1 MSVALDVEY
10 AQELC
15 DLIVNDLGY
24 GCSFMG
30 EGGVIIAC
38 GVRERIGTVHS
49 GAARIMRH
57 EVNEYRVTKEEA
69 EASGGKLREGI
80 SMGIDFE
87 GKRVATLG
95 IAGALERV
103 VPLAQVM
110 SLFIRSMIA
119 RDQADKVHIAEAA
132 AQKARAARIATLV
145 TKATDIV
152 HVATDASKKT
162 NTSVDSLTAA
172 TKRIGQ
178 MAGLIKQIASQT
190 NMLSLNATIEAARA
204 GDAGK
209 GFAVV
214 ANEVKNLATE
224 TAKTTAEITGQIEQV
239 QSATVEVRRS
249 VTSIAVS
256 VAEVSTVISSV
267 EETMAMSAAY

>member
-119 RDQADKVHIAEAA
+119 RDQADTGSSSH
-132 AQKARAARIATLV
+132 TLV
-145 TKATDIV
+145 PRHLEAPRQ
-152 HVATDASKKT
+152 
-162 NTSVDSLTAA
+162 SLGHRHHRHAGHLHGGARHLHRQRGHAA
-172 TKRIGQ
+172 H
-178 MAGLIKQIASQT
+178 
-190 NMLSLNATIEAARA
+190 
-204 GDAGK
+204 
-209 GFAVV
+209 
-214 ANEVKNLATE
+214 
-224 TAKTTAEITGQIEQV
+224 
-239 QSATVEVRRS
+239 RRH
-249 VTSIAVS
+249 ALRQPR
-256 VAEVSTVISSV
+256 
-267 EETMAMSAAY
+267 